1 MAAYSNLKG
10 TRSPP
15 ARILP
20 PSSPDVL
27 ALRRP
32 ASASWVLREAKQVAP
47 TTRLAGRQSSK
58 SRCVPPGSHSAPPAS
73 SSPLAFH
80 HFEAGVEF
88 VAALRTAHAVAL
100 DRGFINGNGHPA
112 AVRTA
117 PQLRGLNIQ
126 RLKLRTAETVHVL
139 SVKLPGLP
147 GVVDDGQGDVMVR
160 GVVLQFLPGCESA
173 LDQLSGPRIIQ
184 SVPLHFYFGRSKL
197 HGAPPAL
204 HTFLLRHVTDSRFVH
219 RLGQV
224 LPFLRGQERFQFET
238 QPQDPGRA
246 GHPLIALLVHH
257 LHELLRP

>member
-1 MAAYSNLKG
+1 
-10 TRSPP
+10 
-15 ARILP
+15 
-20 PSSPDVL
+20 SSIATGQSL
-27 ALRRP
+27 ALSRP

-117 PQLRGLNIQ
+117 PQLRGLNIE
-126 RLKLRTAETVHVL
+126 RLKLRAAEAIHVL

-173 LDQLSGPRIIQ
+173 LDQLAGLRIIQ
-184 SVPLHFYFGRSKL
+184 SVPLHHNFGRSKL
-197 HGAPPAL
+197 HGAPPRPGLSMNTHCDDRSSRGVSHCSTGCNSQWA
-204 HTFLLRHVTDSRFVH
+204 FLLNVPMTRCNW
-219 RLGQV
+219 G
-224 LPFLRGQERFQFET
+224 
-238 QPQDPGRA
+238 
-246 GHPLIALLVHH
+246 
-257 LHELLRP
+257 